1 MRFRCP
7 FCSFTVSADDSRRGY
22 PVACPGCSRELTVPP
37 SRFQEGCVIGDFLI
51 KSKIGEGSIGS
62 VYLATQLSLDR
73 QVALKILAP
82 EYSTPRGAR
91 DFLKEARAAA
101 SLNHINLIQ
110 SFATGEEDGIC
121 YMAMTYISGG
131 SVVNRIRREK
141 QLPVDESLHIIQ
153 QAAEALHYVWV
164 ERGIIHRDIKPD
176 NIMITG
182 EGIVKIT
189 DLGMAVNA
197 AEWGEDADISGS
209 PSYMCPE
216 LFSGGK
222 PDPRCDIYSLG
233 VTLYQMLTGRLPFE
247 SPSIRT
253 VAYQHMEED
262 APAPDKLNPAVPP
275 PVVKLIRKMMAKKP
289 EDRYQ
294 SMDELL
300 TAIWKVRQHTAPDRT
315 LIPEVHTLSVRR
327 LDYDIQ
333 RDSVHAK
340 EEVRKLEKEAR
351 HRTRTLRLV
360 LLLIPVAV
368 VLAIIAT
375 LYWYGNTPVEVSAEA
390 MLARQTAY
398 LTRLVNDDT
407 IPQQTIAEEGEKIIR
422 EFGRPSSR
430 TQRLMLQNIR
440 GLIDRAALRR
450 IRIENRNLLNSLRSA
465 RAENARLRRENTAL
479 RQSKEKTAVPEKQD

>member
-1 MRFRCP
+1 
-7 FCSFTVSADDSRRGY
+7 
-22 PVACPGCSRELTVPP
+22 
-37 SRFQEGCVIGDFLI
+37 
-51 KSKIGEGSIGS
+51 
-62 VYLATQLSLDR
+62 
-73 QVALKILAP
+73 
-82 EYSTPRGAR
+82 
-91 DFLKEARAAA
+91 
-101 SLNHINLIQ
+101 
-110 SFATGEEDGIC
+110 
-121 YMAMTYISGG
+121 MAMTYISGG
-131 SVVNRIRREK
+131 SVMNRIRREK